1 MFTVFVPDTHLGSE
15 MSVVIISVLQTFLY
29 DMKKELPVSEEE
41 EERKLGERKK
51 RNVGLKHERTATE
64 S

>member
-1 MFTVFVPDTHLGSE
+1 